1 MSEAAD
7 RKLLKTALDT
17 GRALE
22 DAFARQV
29 SEAANDEQATSPAR
43 ELAPVAAVFKTALLA
58 CAAAENP
65 LIQRL
70 SELAPKVS
78 IELGSRHLMTL
89 LVPIER
95 LMGRSARD
103 EEFLFHETDGEAGSE
118 SRLPRIAICE
128 NIRSAFNVGA
138 IFRSTE
144 AFGGTEVW
152 LAGYSPE
159 PMKTAMGTDEVL
171 TVQKFDRTLGTGGAI
186 EKAKREG
193 YAVIALENAPGAIA
207 LDQFEWPE
215 KAAIIVGNERFGVD
229 SETLAACDHIVRV
242 ETRGRKN
249 SINVG
254 VAFGVAAASW
264 ARSTPR
270 NESPNSDDSAELIKP
285 IGFVRGGFENPQVA
299 PRQGAYD
306 SNGTKATI
314 ELVSRFEGRPSNF
327 SQALQDLDGF
337 ERAWVLFG
345 FHESQGWLPQVRPP
359 RGDGTKRGLFATR
372 SPHRPNRLGISCVR
386 IAHVDTKTRTL
397 EIAEHDLL
405 EGTPIYDVKPYVPGA
420 DAFPNAKAGWLDEI
434 KNDEHWVVISNI
446 AREALDWLELEGET
460 RLQGFIDEQLRY
472 QPFDS
477 SRKRVSEY
485 HGPASEASHTMA
497 FRTWRLD
504 FKRKTDTTVPTLEV
518 LRVRSGYSPD
528 DLASTDDPYSDK
540 DLHRRFLSR
549 FK

>member
-1 MSEAAD
+1 MSEAAN
-7 RKLLKTALDT
+7 RKLLKTALDS

-22 DAFARQV
+22 ARLAIEGTNASTPNSETASAASAFASALR
-29 SEAANDEQATSPAR
+29 SCGDAT
-43 ELAPVAAVFKTALLA
+43 
-58 CAAAENP
+58 NP

-78 IELGSRHLMTL
+78 VELGSRHLMTL

-159 PMKTAMGTDEVL
+159 PAKTAMGTDEVL
-171 TVQKFDRTLGTGGAI
+171 TVRKFDRALGTNGAI
-186 EKAKREG
+186 ERAKLEG
-193 YAVIALENAPGAIA
+193 YTVIALENAPGALA

-215 KAAIIVGNERFGVD
+215 KAAIVVGNERFGVD
-229 SETLAACDHIVRV
+229 SETLAACDHVVRV

-264 ARSTPR
+264 SRTEARSTNR
-270 NESPNSDDSAELIKP
+270 DKDSELIQP

-306 SNGTKATI
+306 SQRSQATI
-314 ELVSRFEGRPSNF
+314 ELSSRFEGRPSNF

-337 ERAWVLFG
+337 ERAWVVFG

-386 IAHVDTKTRTL
+386 ITGVDSKSRTI
-397 EIAEHDLL
+397 EISEHDLL
-405 EGTPIYDVKPYVPGA
+405 EGTPIFDVKPYVPGA
-420 DAFPNAKAGWLDEI
+420 DAFPNAKAGWLDDI
-434 KNDEHWVVISNI
+434 KNDEHWIVISNSSKE
-446 AREALDWLELEGET
+446 RLDWLEKEGEA

-472 QPFDS
+472 QPFDT
-477 SRKRVSEY
+477 SRKRVSDYE
-485 HGPASEASHTMA
+485 GAGGEGAQIDASHTIA
-497 FRTWRLD
+497 FRTWRID
-504 FKRKTDTTVPTLEV
+504 FKRKTETSVPTLEV
-518 LRVRSGYSPD
+518 LGIRSGYSAD
-528 DLASTDDPYSDK
+528 DLNSTDDPYSDK